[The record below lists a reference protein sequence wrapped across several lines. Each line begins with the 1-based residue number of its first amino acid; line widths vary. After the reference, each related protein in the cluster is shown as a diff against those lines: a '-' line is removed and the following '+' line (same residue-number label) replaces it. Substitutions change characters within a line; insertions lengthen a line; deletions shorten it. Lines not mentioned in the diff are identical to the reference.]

1 MTLEPTPDTARPTIL
16 QEGAGMQTEHRSFL
30 AVSAADRAAIEALC
44 IEYAWRIDN
53 GFAETIPDLF
63 TEAATWEGPHGVTR
77 GREELEA
84 LWGARAKR
92 PGMTRHLIS
101 NIRLARS
108 AAGELQGWVS
118 FTLLS
123 ASPGS
128 DPLPKPVLVADHID
142 TYDHGEDGIWRFASR
157 RVLPLFH
164 DGQFAPQPAA
174 R

>member
-1 MTLEPTPDTARPTIL
+1 
-16 QEGAGMQTEHRSFL
+16 MQIDEHGSF
-30 AVSAADRAAIEALC
+30 ATVSAADRAAIEALC
-44 IEYAWRIDN
+44 VEYAWRIDN
-53 GFAETIPDLF
+53 GFAATIPDLF
-63 TEAATWEGPHGVTR
+63 TEDASWEGPHGVTR
-77 GREELEA
+77 GRAELDA

-92 PGMTRHLIS
+92 PGLTRHLIS

-108 AAGELQGWVS
+108 EAGVLQGWVS

-123 ASPGS
+123 AAPES

-142 TYDHGEDGIWRFASR
+142 TYDQGTDGAWRFTSR

-164 DGQFAPQPAA
+164 DGQFAPQPAV

>member
-1 MTLEPTPDTARPTIL
+1 
-16 QEGAGMQTEHRSFL
+16 MQIDENSSFET
-30 AVSAADRAAIEALC
+30 VSAADRAAIEALC

-53 GFAETIPDLF
+53 GFAARVPDLF
-63 TEAATWEGPHGVTR
+63 KEDATWEGPHGVTR
-77 GREELEA
+77 GRQELKA
-84 LWGARAKR
+84 LWEARAKR

-108 AAGELQGWVS
+108 EAGVLQGWVS

-123 ASPGS
+123 AAPGT

-142 TYDHGEDGIWRFASR
+142 TYAQGEDGAWRFASR

-164 DGQFAPQPAA
+164 DGQFAPQPAV

>member
-1 MTLEPTPDTARPTIL
+1 MQIDENRSYLE
-16 QEGAGMQTEHRSFL
+16 
-30 AVSAADRAAIEALC
+30 VSAADRVAIEALC

-53 GFAETIPDLF
+53 GFAARIPDLF
-63 TEAATWEGPHGVTR
+63 TEDATWEGPHGVTR
-77 GREELEA
+77 GREELDA

-92 PGMTRHLIS
+92 PGVTRHLIS

-108 AAGELQGWVS
+108 ETGVLKGWVS
-118 FTLLS
+118 FTLHS
-123 ASPGS
+123 ATPGA

-142 TYDHGEDGIWRFASR
+142 TYHQGQDGVWRFASR